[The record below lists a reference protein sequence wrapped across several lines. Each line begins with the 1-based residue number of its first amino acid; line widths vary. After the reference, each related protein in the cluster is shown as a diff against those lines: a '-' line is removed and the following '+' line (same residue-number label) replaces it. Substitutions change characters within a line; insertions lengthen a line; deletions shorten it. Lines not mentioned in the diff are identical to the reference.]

1 MSIQKLA
8 LQGKHNINNSMAAS
22 IISQVLNIRKDVV
35 RESMSDFQNVE
46 HRLEN
51 FSTIYGVDYINDSKA
66 TNVNSTWYALESM
79 SNPTAW
85 IVGGVDK
92 GNDYSQLVDLVK
104 AKVKFII
111 ALGAD
116 TAKIHE
122 AFGDLVEIYDAADM
136 GEAVGIAYRFTEKG
150 DTVLLFQQVKSSNGI
165 QGIVDYAHTPDA
177 LSNVLDTISKIRSGN
192 EKVITV
198 VGCGGDRD
206 RTKRPKMAQIAAKLS
221 NQVIFTSDNPRSEDP
236 QEIINEMIAGLDP
249 NHKRKS
255 LTILDRAEAIKTAT
269 ALAQKGDI
277 ILVAGKGH
285 ETYQEIQGVK
295 HHFDDVETLQNL
307 FNQITE

>member
-1 MSIQKLA
+1 
-8 LQGKHNINNSMAAS
+8 
-22 IISQVLNIRKDVV
+22 
-35 RESMSDFQNVE
+35 
-46 HRLEN
+46 
-51 FSTIYGVDYINDSKA
+51 
-66 TNVNSTWYALESM
+66 
-79 SNPTAW
+79 
-85 IVGGVDK
+85 
-92 GNDYSQLVDLVK
+92 
-104 AKVKFII
+104 
-111 ALGAD
+111 
-116 TAKIHE
+116 
-122 AFGDLVEIYDAADM
+122 
-136 GEAVGIAYRFTEKG
+136 
-150 DTVLLFQQVKSSNGI
+150 
-165 QGIVDYAHTPDA
+165 VDYAHTPDA